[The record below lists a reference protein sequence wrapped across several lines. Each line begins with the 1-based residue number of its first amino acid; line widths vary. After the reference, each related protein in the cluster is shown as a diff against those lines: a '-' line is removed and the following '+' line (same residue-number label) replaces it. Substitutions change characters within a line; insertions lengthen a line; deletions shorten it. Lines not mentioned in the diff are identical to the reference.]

1 MEYTNFIVDF
11 ARRTLLNLDYMQAQ
25 ADRGVE
31 DVYPVTQLWNS
42 LLGLVVLPRELDV
55 NSLPETSMLQ
65 LRTEGWPQFPTTAG
79 EEPRT
84 VRDLVTHL
92 RHAVAHFNV
101 EFNTGPE
108 RAITSL
114 TIWSQATK
122 NGRPIKGSRGWEG
135 RITVEDLNRLA
146 RRIADLYVKEFATT
160 AA

>member
-1 MEYTNFIVDF
+1 MEYTNFIVDLPVGRCSIWTTC
-11 ARRTLLNLDYMQAQ
+11 RRRQIAASRL
-25 ADRGVE
+25 
-31 DVYPVTQLWNS
+31 YPVTQLWNS

-79 EEPRT
+79 GAQDRARSGHPSPPRGGT
-84 VRDLVTHL
+84 LQRRVQYRP
-92 RHAVAHFNV
+92 R
-101 EFNTGPE
+101 

>member
-11 ARRTLLNLDYMQAQ
+11 ARRTLLNLDYMQALS
-25 ADRGVE
+25 DRGVG

-55 NSLPETSMLQ
+55 NTLPETPMAQ
-65 LRTEGWPQFPTTAG
+65 ARAEGWPQFPTTAG
-79 EEPRT
+79 DEPGT
-84 VRDLVTHL
+84 VRELVTHL

-101 EFNTGPE
+101 EFNPGPE
-108 RAITSL
+108 RAITSV

-122 NGRPIKGSRGWEG
+122 NGRPVKGSRGWEG
-135 RITVEDLNRLA
+135 RIPVEDLNRLA
-146 RRIADLYVKEFATT
+146 RRIADLYVREFATT

>member
-84 VRDLVTHL
+84 VHDLVTHL

-114 TIWSQATK
+114 TIWSRATK
-122 NGRPIKGSRGWEG
+122 NGDPSRAVADGRAGSPSRTSTASRG
-135 RITVEDLNRLA
+135 TLP
-146 RRIADLYVKEFATT
+146 TCT
-160 AA
+160 